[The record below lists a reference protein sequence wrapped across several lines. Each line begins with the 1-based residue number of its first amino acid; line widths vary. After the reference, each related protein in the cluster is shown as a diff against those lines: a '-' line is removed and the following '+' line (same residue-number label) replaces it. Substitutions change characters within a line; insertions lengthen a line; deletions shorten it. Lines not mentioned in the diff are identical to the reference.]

1 VQLIEFF
8 PQVRHFHMAC
18 AAASLALFVT
28 RGVWMLRG
36 SPMLQRRWVRVV
48 PHLVDTLLL
57 ASALTLAAAIRQY
70 PFVDAWLTAK
80 VIALLA
86 YIGLGTVALKRGR
99 TVRVRAAAFIAALL
113 VFGYIGAV
121 ARTHQVVGFLPGTT

>member
-18 AAASLALFVT
+18 ATASLALFVT

-57 ASALTLAAAIRQY
+57 ASALMLAVMIRQY
-70 PFVDAWLTAK
+70 PLVDAWLTAK

-86 YIGLGTVALKRGR
+86 YIGLGIVALKRGR
-99 TVRVRAAAFIAALL
+99 MLRVRAAAFVAALL
-113 VFGYIGAV
+113 VFGYIVAV
-121 ARTHQVVGFLPGTT
+121 ARSHQVLWFLPGTT

>member
-1 VQLIEFF
+1 MQLIEFF

-57 ASALTLAAAIRQY
+57 ASALTLAATIRQY

-99 TVRVRAAAFIAALL
+99 TVRVRTAAFIAALL
-113 VFGYIGAV
+113 VFGYIVAV